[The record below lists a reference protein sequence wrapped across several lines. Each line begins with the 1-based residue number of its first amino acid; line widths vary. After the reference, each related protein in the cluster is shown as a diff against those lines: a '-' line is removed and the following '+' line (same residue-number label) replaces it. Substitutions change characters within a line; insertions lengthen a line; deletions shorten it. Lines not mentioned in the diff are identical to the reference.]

1 MPIEF
6 EEIKMS
12 KSPIQD
18 NDVLIQ
24 DYQVDYE
31 SEDLTTSDDESNLKL
46 NRQSA
51 LLQHAKSV
59 KMQTY

>member
-12 KSPIQD
+12 KSLIQE

-46 NRQSA
+46 NR
-51 LLQHAKSV
+51 
-59 KMQTY
+59 

>member
-1 MPIEF
+1 
-6 EEIKMS
+6 MS

-31 SEDLTTSDDESNLKL
+31 SEDLITSDDESNLKL

>member
-12 KSPIQD
+12 KSPIQE

-46 NRQSA
+46 NR
-51 LLQHAKSV
+51 
-59 KMQTY
+59 

>member
-12 KSPIQD
+12 KSQIQD

-31 SEDLTTSDDESNLKL
+31 SEDLITSDDESNLKL